1 MLPDWLRANIWA
13 DDYIDLAIMLKPNPL
28 QHQDYSQAMYWGM
41 AHPQAGLSLRP
52 PVGKAT
58 YAIASYERWLQAFN
72 LYMSVY
78 LLLPANVPL
87 AVKIL
92 KYAEIIRGLAEE
104 GVCDWQTYDEALRS
118 LRFLRGWAWDSINW
132 QLWLKVSQSVRWVAD
147 SPVQMVNPFPGK
159 GRVRSLFQLQPGGT
173 V

>member
-1 MLPDWLRANIWA
+1 
-13 DDYIDLAIMLKPNPL
+13 
-28 QHQDYSQAMYWGM
+28 M
-41 AHPQAGLSLRP
+41 AYPQAGLSLRP

-78 LLLPANVPL
+78 LLLLANVPL

-104 GVCDWQTYDEALRS
+104 GGDWRTD
-118 LRFLRGWAWDSINW
+118 GWAWDSSNW
-132 QLWLKVSQSVRWVAD
+132 ELWLKVSQSVRQVAD
-147 SPVQMVNPFPGK
+147 SPVQMGTPFPGK
-159 GRVRSLFQLQPGGT
+159 GRARSLFQLQPGEPCDRATCYFAHKCQSCGGSGHP
-173 V
+173 VVCCYQVQ